1 MAIILM
7 RSLAAMASPS
17 PAVSSLLGSLLLLT
31 GSSIM
36 AILKSSGDAAAA
48 SFVAA
53 SDTGL
58 LLLLYCLRWFEAAH
72 GSASRDRARRGVWLT
87 TTLLTAMFTWRVA
100 ALVPWPVVAAGV
112 CFMGASTV
120 AGGFYA
126 LFLGPN

>member
-1 MAIILM
+1 
-7 RSLAAMASPS
+7 MASS
-17 PAVSSLLGSLLLLT
+17 PAALSSLSSLLLLL
-31 GSSIM
+31 GCSIM
-36 AILKSSGDAAAA
+36 AILKSREDAAAA

-53 SDTGL
+53 SYTGL
-58 LLLLYCLRWFEAAH
+58 LLLLYCLRWFEAAHH

-126 LFLGPN
+126 LFLGPS

>member
-1 MAIILM
+1 
-7 RSLAAMASPS
+7 MASS
-17 PAVSSLLGSLLLLT
+17 PAASLGFLLLLT

-36 AILKSSGDAAAA
+36 AILKPRGDVAAA

-53 SDTGL
+53 SYAGL
-58 LLLLYCLRWFEAAH
+58 LLLFYCLRWFEAARH

-100 ALVPWPVVAAGV
+100 ALVPWTVAAGV
-112 CFMGASTV
+112 CFMGASTL

-126 LFLGPN
+126 LFLLPWGG